1 MLALTLAASAFA
13 PPTLA
18 PRPASAVRAAEPLM
32 VAKQNFGPIKNPGSG
47 VSVAATEYFSFK
59 SPLSLMQPL
68 PLFFSLSSQ
77 VVRLDQYGDFTPRGG
92 NTKGP
97 IKILSRVEELKVLS
111 SLADA
116 GVLSSLEAS
125 GTFTKL
131 ESAGAFSTIEK
142 VLPLA
147 DDLKLLSTAEAL
159 LQVPSGFLL
168 LGAVALIGGE
178 AALLQVLPSDG
189 VFGTVG
195 LVSGVAVGLGSVV
208 LVAISFLFGLLQG
221 KD

>member
-47 VSVAATEYFSFK
+47 
-59 SPLSLMQPL
+59 
-68 PLFFSLSSQ
+68 